1 MAVQEGLLQQEI
13 EGFRERIAQGES
25 VAFNRIATDWK
36 RAYRHIEGELLVL
49 QQEIQLLRDAGQDV
63 PVSWLV
69 NNRQYQ
75 KVLET
80 AEREIERFAGS
91 QLEETIRLRRQAIL
105 DGLTDA
111 DALKQVVATGTSVDK
126 LAATMGYDESSAKNL
141 LSILAKNNPGEL
153 ADFVTGPTA
162 LGGGFAGAFE
172 ASVGSLEPGS
182 PLRELF
188 AEWGEDGAK
197 QARFTLLKHVAL
209 ASGPRETAKEFQRS
223 LEHVSATRARTIA
236 RTEQIRAYREA
247 NRASYIADPNLS
259 GWVWLSAADSRTC
272 PSCWAMHGSEHA
284 LTERLDDHPNGRCSM
299 VPLIH
304 GHTAESLGI
313 ERGEDLFKKLPEDEQ
328 IAILGPKRHQHWKS
342 GKIGFG
348 ENVIQIENATW
359 GSMRTTRSLKA
370 MGFTGKKKLRRQ
382 KPKTPKAAEPTL
394 PKDPIPDRLGPAP
407 SPSRLRNL
415 VGADGTGDEMSH
427 RRKLSKWIHQGPGGS
442 SNTGAKKHVMQ
453 TLGDRLKKSKR
464 VSLEDVQ
471 GLKDE
476 MIRLGQNGFFGY
488 GDDVYEEVATTLL
501 STWAQTASDNNP
513 WSFAMQRAAHK
524 EFGLSDE
531 GLNWL
536 KDFDK
541 KAWDDA
547 GKILA
552 GNGGR
557 NEEVFRTVLRGMYD
571 ETQEVLA
578 ASGIET
584 VSLMRGIRAHGRVNS
599 TSTAHNIVIEQRDD
613 IMLNP
618 MSSFSTNFET
628 HRFFRQDRSIVMEVP
643 RERIIGCPRTGFGCL
658 NEYEFVV
665 LGPHHGEAYVGHVW
679 DGLNDNTINFWRSRV
694 TDAASGGQD
703 SGLALAQERM
713 IERGIRKKELNPLD
727 PLEGLN

>member
-1 MAVQEGLLQQEI
+1 MAVQAGLLQDEI
-13 EGFRERIAQGES
+13 DGFREKLAASDYTAQQ
-25 VAFNRIATDWK
+25 RIATDWK

-49 QQEIQLLRDAGQDV
+49 QQEIQVLRDAGQDV

-80 AEREIERFAGS
+80 AEREIERFAGT
-91 QLEETIRLRRQAIL
+91 QLDETIRIRRQAIL
-105 DGLTDA
+105 DGLTHA
-111 DALKQVVATGTSVDK
+111 DGLKQVVETGASVEK
-126 LAATMGYDESSAKNL
+126 LSATMGYTEESAKDL
-141 LSILAKNNPGEL
+141 LGILAKNNPGDL

-209 ASGPRETAKEFQRS
+209 ATGPRETAKEFRRA

-247 NRASYIADPNLS
+247 NRASYLADPNLS

-272 PSCWAMHGSEHA
+272 PSCWAMHGTEHT
-284 LTERLDDHPNGRCSM
+284 LQDRLDDHPNGRCTM

-304 GHTAESLGI
+304 GYTALDLGI
-313 ERGEDLFKKLPEDEQ
+313 ERGEEIFKKLPEDEQ

-394 PKDPIPDRLGPAP
+394 PKDPIPDRLGPSP
-407 SPSRLRNL
+407 SPSRLKNL
-415 VGADGTGDEMSH
+415 LGADGAGDEMSH
-427 RRKLSKWIHQGPGGS
+427 RRRLEGWLHKGPGGH
-442 SNTGAKKHVMQ
+442 SNADAKQHVMER
-453 TLGDRLKKSKR
+453 LGARLKANKR
-464 VSLEDVQ
+464 VTLEDVQ

-476 MIRLGQNGFFGY
+476 MQRLGQSGFFGY
-488 GDDVYEEVATTLL
+488 GKNVYEEVSTTLL

-536 KDFDK
+536 KDYDK

-557 NEEVFRTVLRGMYD
+557 NEEVFRAILRDMYD
-571 ETQEVLA
+571 ETQAALA
-578 ASGIET
+578 AEGIET
-584 VSLMRGIRAHGRVNS
+584 VSVMRGIKAHGRVNQFGPS
-599 TSTAHNIVIEQRDD
+599 EVIVEQRDD

-618 MSSFSTNFET
+618 MSSFSTNFNT
-628 HRFFRQDRSIVMEVP
+628 HTFFRQDRSIVMEVP
-643 RERIIGCPRTGFGCL
+643 RERIIGCPRTGYGCL

-679 DGLNDNTINFWRSRV
+679 DGLNDNVTTAWRSRW
-694 TDAASGGQD
+694 TDTASGGQD

-713 IERGIRKKELNPLD
+713 IERGIPKKSLNVNKPLDELN
-727 PLEGLN
+727 